1 MKSMQLVL
9 CLLLTEPS
17 RSEEILSAGVDQI
30 TASIIESTQQTRL
43 STKGQVV
50 EPSNQPA
57 SETLPNKPS
66 AQGDEPIKLVV
77 TDEKYGYRVP
87 DAFTATKTDTPIRD
101 RYSRKIN

>member
-50 EPSNQPA
+50 EPSISQRVRHCQINLQHRVM
-57 SETLPNKPS
+57 SRLSWWSQMRNMGIVYQMPS
-66 AQGDEPIKLVV
+66 LRPRL
-77 TDEKYGYRVP
+77 
-87 DAFTATKTDTPIRD
+87 TPLYVIFQD
-101 RYSRKIN
+101 LFK